1 MCDHLQRM
9 NDSLT
14 EAYSN
19 NLREKDRRISDLGII
34 KVYIL
39 GMMGGGHNVRSGCGL
54 TMRGGFV
61 INTKIV
67 AFVLGLLMYR
77 VIACFVSLIE
87 SFVF

>member
-1 MCDHLQRM
+1 M

-19 NLREKDRRISDLGII
+19 NLWEKDRRISDLGIT
-34 KVYIL
+34 KVYIF
-39 GMMGGGHNVRSGCGL
+39 GMMRGGHNVRSGCGL

-67 AFVLGLLMYR
+67 AFLLGLLAYR

-87 SFVF
+87 SSLF